1 MNRIPLD
8 RWVVVVTLDP
18 QYDARGKSYVVAPHG
33 DPIRYDEHVQL
44 ATLFDSEADARAMIA
59 RCKAS
64 DYFNSPIYQ
73 FSVAKVTLN
82 VAPSGGMFL
91 TAEEAP

>member
-33 DPIRYDEHVQL
+33 DPIRYDDHVQL
-44 ATLFDSEADARAMIA
+44 ATLFDSEAAAHSTIEK
-59 RCKAS
+59 CKAN

-73 FSVAKVTLN
+73 LSVARVTLN